1 MISCVIADSEWPQ
14 FWRNVLMGKL
24 PATEAEF
31 LASYD
36 PKKFDAPLAT
46 VDVTIFTVI
55 NGSLNVLLVRRNEFP
70 YMGEWSL
77 PGGFIDLVGDDDLN
91 ATAMRKLKD
100 KTGVDAPYLEQVGTV
115 GGKGRDP
122 RGWSLTVL
130 YFALMSSEKV
140 SLRAG
145 SGASEVAWRPVQNGK
160 VEEALAF
167 DHEELLKKA
176 LERLKNKARYTMLPG
191 YVLPEEFTLTE
202 LINIYRVLLEE
213 DIDNPMMRRR
223 LLRTNLLEETGGFRE
238 GDTRPAKL
246 FRFAREAAQHVFER
260 NLEGGR

>member
-1 MISCVIADSEWPQ
+1 MDKNPT
-14 FWRNVLMGKL
+14 
-24 PATEAEF
+24 TEAEF

-55 NGSLNVLLVRRNEFP
+55 NGCLNVLLVRRQGFP
-70 YMGEWSL
+70 HKGEWSL
-77 PGGFIDLVGDDDLN
+77 PGGFIDLVGDNDLD

-115 GGKGRDP
+115 GGKTRDP

-130 YFALMSSEKV
+130 YFALMSSEMMR
-140 SLRAG
+140 LRAG
-145 SGASEVAWRPVQNGK
+145 SGASEVAWRPVKDGK
-160 VEEALAF
+160 VEESLAF
-167 DHEELLKKA
+167 DHAHLLKMA
-176 LERLKNKARYTMLPG
+176 VERLRNKARYTMLPG
-191 YVLPEEFTLTE
+191 YVLPEAFTLTE
-202 LINIYRVLLEE
+202 LINIYRVLLED

-223 LLRTNLLEETGGFRE
+223 LLRTNLLEETGGLRG

-246 FRFAREAAQHVFER
+246 YRFAREAAQHVFER

>member
-1 MISCVIADSEWPQ
+1 MDNKTKS
-14 FWRNVLMGKL
+14 
-24 PATEAEF
+24 EAEF

-55 NGSLNVLLVRRNEFP
+55 NGCLNVLLVRRQEFP
-70 YMGEWSL
+70 HQGEWSL
-77 PGGFIDLVGDDDLN
+77 PGGFIDLVGDNDLD

-115 GGKGRDP
+115 GGKVRDP

-130 YFALMSSEKV
+130 YFALMPAERV

-145 SGASEVAWRPVQNGK
+145 SGASEVAWRPVKDGK

-167 DHEELLKKA
+167 DHAELLKKA
-176 LERLKNKARYTMLPG
+176 FERLQNKARYTMLPG

-223 LLRTNLLEETGGFRE
+223 LLRTNLLEETGDFRG

-246 FRFAREAAQHVFER
+246 YRFAREASQHVFER

>member
-1 MISCVIADSEWPQ
+1 M
-14 FWRNVLMGKL
+14 
-24 PATEAEF
+24 
-31 LASYD
+31 
-36 PKKFDAPLAT
+36 
-46 VDVTIFTVI
+46 
-55 NGSLNVLLVRRNEFP
+55 LVRRQEFP
-70 YMGEWSL
+70 HKAEWSL
-77 PGGFIDLVGDDDLN
+77 PGGFIDLVGDHDLD

-100 KTGVDAPYLEQVGTV
+100 KTGVDAPYLEQVATV
-115 GGKGRDP
+115 GGKTRDP

-130 YFALMSSEKV
+130 YFALMSSETV

-145 SGASEVAWRPVQNGK
+145 SGASEVAWRVVKNGK

-167 DHEELLKKA
+167 DHAELLQKA
-176 LERLKNKARYTMLPG
+176 VARLKNKARYTMLPG

-223 LLRTNLLEETGGFRE
+223 LLRTNLLEETGGFRG

-246 FRFAREAAQHVFER
+246 YRFAREAAQHVFER